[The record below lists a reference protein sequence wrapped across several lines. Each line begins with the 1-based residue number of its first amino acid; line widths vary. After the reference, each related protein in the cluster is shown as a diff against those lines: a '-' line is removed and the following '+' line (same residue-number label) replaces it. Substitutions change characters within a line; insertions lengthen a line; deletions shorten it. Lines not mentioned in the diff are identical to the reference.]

1 MFLGFAEKMCV
12 EPIDVYSINWALS
25 LLVFTVPWFWGEV
38 KGYSKLY
45 SDPQAYGGIPYML
58 FSIAAFL
65 VFTDFGIYWIHRWLH
80 HPILYKRLHKVHI
93 ISL

>member
-1 MFLGFAEKMCV
+1 ML
-12 EPIDVYSINWALS
+12 
-25 LLVFTVPWFWGEV
+25 TVPWFWGEV

-65 VFTDFGIYWIHRWLH
+65 VFTDFGIYWIHRFLH

-93 ISL
+93 VSLFEDGFPTPTGIFHCMSLC